1 MKRLL
6 SHSQTKV
13 QLTGY
18 LGQKIL
24 DYALVKEHP
33 VVVDFG
39 TQCKSSLH
47 KSQMNSDQE
56 ELIRK

>member
-6 SHSQTKV
+6 SHSHTKV

-39 TQCKSSLH
+39 TQCKAAY
-47 KSQMNSDQE
+47 
-56 ELIRK
+56 I